1 MSIARSVLPL
11 RHIDSE
17 PCDSEPSDHA
27 ARPPASP
34 GHTVVTPFAYD
45 SSTLKASDLATVLP
59 ASASPRSHTV
69 TTVGTSK
76 NQVDT
81 ESSPVQQ
88 AIAGL
93 LACSNR
99 CDSTPILGP
108 DVDAPDLSRD
118 SLVTPN
124 SMRDSGH
131 AGRYLYLSLIRSAIN
146 FDFVVTPLSSTLTS
160 IPFSPI
166 VTF

>member
-1 MSIARSVLPL
+1 MSIACSVLPL
-11 RHIDSE
+11 RHVDNE
-17 PCDSEPSDHA
+17 PGDSEPSDHA
-27 ARPPASP
+27 ARPPASA
-34 GHTVVTPFAYD
+34 GHTVVTPSAYD
-45 SSTLKASDLATVLP
+45 SSTPKASDLATVLLAP
-59 ASASPRSHTV
+59 ASPRSHTV
-69 TTVGTSK
+69 TTVETSK

-108 DVDAPDLSRD
+108 DVDAPDLSGD

-131 AGRYLYLSLIRSAIN
+131 AGRYLYLSFIRSAIN
-146 FDFVVTPLSSTLTS
+146 FDFAFTPLSLTLTS
-160 IPFSPI
+160 IPFSSTAI
-166 VTF
+166 F